1 MRIYTI
7 GVPLILT
14 AFMLPLT
21 ACRGGTQ
28 PSPDIEATGEARVQ
42 AELATGATIEALMK
56 YELVKAMPTSTVTP
70 MPTVTASAPKQHLQ
84 LSLIHI

>member
-7 GVPLILT
+7 GVRLILT

-84 LSLIHI
+84 QHRTS